1 MENSTNNTAVMTAE
15 ATTANKAVKAIGKVS
30 GKIKKLVV
38 SANVMALMFMLSA
51 VDAFAQTGGNLQNGD
66 GDEMFFNL
74 IQFFA
79 TWIGRIGLVV
89 GFVGAV
95 MFGLAIKNDDAD
107 GKQRG
112 LMTMAAGFIVFAIT
126 GALDMFG
133 LTGANP

>member
-38 SANVMALMFMLSA
+38 SANVMALMFMLNSIA
-51 VDAFAQTGGNLQNGD
+51 AFAE
-66 GDEMFFNL
+66 DEENAGVEQFET
-74 IQFFA
+74 IIKFFA
-79 TWIGRIGLVV
+79 DWIGRIGMVI

-112 LMTMAAGFIVFAIT
+112 LMTLAAGFIVFAIT
-126 GALDMFG
+126 KALDMFG
-133 LTGANP
+133 ITGANP